1 MAFSESF
8 VYCHVLGLHSPS
20 WL

>member
-1 MAFSESF
+1 MDFSESF